1 MEYSKK
7 VQDHF
12 QNPRNVG
19 EIKNADGIGKVG
31 NPKCGDIIWVYIKVE
46 KNKIKDIK
54 FKTFGCAGAISTA
67 SVMTEIVKGKSL
79 EFAKKLTN
87 QDVAKDLGLPES
99 KIHCSNLSADALHAA
114 IKDYE
119 KRPQKL

>member
-19 EIKNADGIGKVG
+19 EIKNADGVGKVG
-31 NPKCGDIIWVYIKVE
+31 NPKCGDIIWVYIKVD
-46 KNKIKDIK
+46 KDKIKDIK